1 MRRIVLL
8 SGLLLGACVQL
19 TACAQPMSQPEATTS
34 APVPGKVT
42 DMAAFQKYLATRPT
56 PEQFRAHYP
65 DVKLVM
71 PGDIATKEFRHDNSR
86 YFAETDSEGRI
97 TGGRFM

>member
-19 TACAQPMSQPEATTS
+19 SACAQTMNPSEAA
-34 APVPGKVT
+34 APVPGKVS
-42 DMAAFQKYLATRPT
+42 DLDAFGRFIASRPT
-56 PEQFRAHYP
+56 PEQFRARYP
-65 DVKLVM
+65 DVKLVL

-86 YFAETDSEGRI
+86 YFADTDSEGRI